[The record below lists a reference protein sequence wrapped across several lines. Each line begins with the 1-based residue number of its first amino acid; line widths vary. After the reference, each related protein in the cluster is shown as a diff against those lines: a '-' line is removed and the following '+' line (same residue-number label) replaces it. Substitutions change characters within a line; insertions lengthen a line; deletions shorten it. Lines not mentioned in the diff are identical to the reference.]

1 MGDGKFMGENFE
13 LWKQDLQ
20 MRLLKHVTRE
30 RALRSRGVTHALE
43 SHGEL
48 EAFALG
54 AASVFTKIIGRA
66 ITADD
71 LEFILPLYDYVGSG
85 FLVLEGLNDFDLVD
99 VAHLPGDEIA
109 YPLTGCVTLGENF
122 RRNHNHSICCPGCD
136 DCPNFV
142 RKISTL
148 A

>member
-1 MGDGKFMGENFE
+1 MCENFE

-30 RALRSRGVTHALE
+30 RALGNYGVTHSLK

-48 EAFALG
+48 AAFALG

-71 LEFILPLYDYVGSG
+71 LEFVLPLYDYVGSG
-85 FLVLEGLNDFDLVD
+85 FLVLEGLNDSDLVD
-99 VAHLPGDEIA
+99 VTDLPGGEIA
-109 YPLTGCVTLGENF
+109 YPLTGCVTIGENY
-122 RRNHNHSICCPGCD
+122 RRNHNHRMCCPGCD

-142 RKISTL
+142 RKSSAL